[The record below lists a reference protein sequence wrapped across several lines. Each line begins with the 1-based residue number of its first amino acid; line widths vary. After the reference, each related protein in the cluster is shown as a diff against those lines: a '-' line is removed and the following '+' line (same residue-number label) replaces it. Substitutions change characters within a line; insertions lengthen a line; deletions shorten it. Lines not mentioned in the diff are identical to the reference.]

1 MPKKI
6 NIPKVTGNVVITAR
20 ASSKLEVTIP
30 EGVNGISCMTYNKGI
45 NQTTAEIKNEI
56 GCWATVDPITVEQG
70 ETYTLSLDATWAWV
84 YSFDNN
90 GNFVSAL
97 STGSNSN
104 PQNITFTA
112 DSTKIKFGCYDPNKT
127 LTYFKL
133 EEV

>member
-6 NIPKVTGNVVITAR
+6 NIPKVTGNIVITDR

-70 ETYTLSLDATWAWV
+70 ETYTLSLD
-84 YSFDNN
+84 S
-90 GNFVSAL
+90 SAIIVE
-97 STGSNSN
+97 
-104 PQNITFTA
+104 Q
-112 DSTKIKFGCYDPNKT
+112 
-127 LTYFKL
+127 
-133 EEV
+133 E